1 MAQGEDPFPSTGNVT
16 FTPAQQKAREQL
28 LNKEGFTVNVIAR
41 NLSAPLNLLYGP
53 DDALWITERIGK
65 DIVRIDPTNGTRLS
79 ALPIPNAN
87 QSKGQDG
94 VLGMAFDPAFN
105 KTHHIYVAY
114 TYEQNAGGGVP

>member
-1 MAQGEDPFPSTGNVT
+1 MAIRDQLYTIFVRT
-16 FTPAQQKAREQL
+16 FVQQCEQL
-28 LNKEGFTVNVIAR
+28 G
-41 NLSAPLNLLYGP
+41 
-53 DDALWITERIGK
+53 
-65 DIVRIDPTNGTRLS
+65 

-114 TYEQNAGGGVP
+114 TYEQNSGGGV